1 MTLSISL
8 PTMNGSVPL
17 PLHAPDGF
25 FSLPVAIAGYAL
37 AALFIG
43 IAIRQTNRSLN
54 ERMVPMMGVMA
65 AFIFAAQ
72 MLNFPV
78 VGGTSGHLVGGAL
91 AAIVLGPWAAILVM
105 TAVVGLQALLFQ
117 DGGLVVLGI
126 NLLNMSIV
134 SVLAGYG
141 AYWVSKKLGAS
152 YKQMMIGG
160 FIAAWLSV
168 VVSAISTALMLGMS
182 GTTPLALAL
191 PAMAG
196 VHMLIGIGEGLITV
210 FALSFIRAARP
221 ALLPIPS
228 PMPVHRE
235 HFGNV
240 SAGSVEP
247 RKESA
252 APSSVRSMG
261 VRWWVLGYVIAVAV
275 TLLAPLAS
283 GSPDGLERVA
293 EDAGFIE
300 RAQDAPYSIIA
311 DYVVPGIQNEGLATI
326 LAGIIGVTIIYALVA
341 GSMYGLYT
349 LYRRRATLAH
359 E

>member
-8 PTMNGSVPL
+8 PFLGDSLPL

-25 FSLPVAIAGYAL
+25 FSLPVAVAGYV
-37 AALFIG
+37 AAAVFIG
-43 IAIRQTNRSLN
+43 IAIRQTNKNIN
-54 ERMVPMMGVMA
+54 ERIVPMMGVMA

-78 VGGTSGHLVGGAL
+78 AGGTSGHLIGGAL
-91 AAIVLGPWAAILVM
+91 AAIILGPWAAILVM

-126 NLLNMSIV
+126 NLLNMSIM

-141 AYWVSKKLGAS
+141 AYWVFRKLGTS
-152 YKQMMIGG
+152 FKHLMIGG
-160 FIAAWLSV
+160 FIAAWVSV
-168 VVSAISTALMLGMS
+168 VIAAASTALMLGMS

-191 PAMAG
+191 PAMTG

-210 FALSFIRAARP
+210 FALSFIHAARP
-221 ALLPIPS
+221 ALLQAPAK
-228 PMPVHRE
+228 
-235 HFGNV
+235 
-240 SAGSVEP
+240 SA
-247 RKESA
+247 ESYA
-252 APSSVRSMG
+252 RMETGAPAERSFG
-261 VRWWVLGYVIAVAV
+261 VRWWALGYIVAVAV

-293 EDAGFIE
+293 EDSGFIE
-300 RAQDAPYSIIA
+300 RAQGAPYAIIA
-311 DYVVPGIQNEGLATI
+311 DYVVPGIQNEALATI
-326 LAGIIGVTIIYALVA
+326 LAGVIGVTVVYVLVA
-341 GSMYGLYT
+341 GGIYGLFT
-349 LYRRRATLAH
+349 LCRHRRRESLAH

>member
-8 PTMNGSVPL
+8 PFLGSSLPL

-25 FSLPVAIAGYAL
+25 FSLPVAVAGYV
-37 AALFIG
+37 AAAVFIG
-43 IAIRQTNRSLN
+43 IAIRQTNKNLN
-54 ERMVPMMGVMA
+54 ERIVPMMGVMA

-78 VGGTSGHLVGGAL
+78 AGGTSGHLIGGAL
-91 AAIVLGPWAAILVM
+91 AAIILGPWAAILVM

-126 NLLNMSIV
+126 NLLNMSIM

-141 AYWVSKKLGAS
+141 AYWVFRKLGTS
-152 YKQMMIGG
+152 FKHLMIGG
-160 FIAAWLSV
+160 FIAAWVSV
-168 VVSAISTALMLGMS
+168 VIAAASTALMLGMS

-191 PAMAG
+191 PAMTG

-210 FALSFIRAARP
+210 FALSFIHAARP
-221 ALLPIPS
+221 ALLQAPAK
-228 PMPVHRE
+228 
-235 HFGNV
+235 
-240 SAGSVEP
+240 SADSHTGMETG
-247 RKESA
+247 ETA
-252 APSSVRSMG
+252 ERSFG
-261 VRWWVLGYVIAVAV
+261 VRWWVLGYIVAVAV

-293 EDAGFIE
+293 GDYGFIE
-300 RAQDAPYSIIA
+300 RAQGAPYAIIA
-311 DYVVPGIQNEGLATI
+311 DYVVPGIQNEALATI
-326 LAGIIGVTIIYALVA
+326 LAGIIGVTVVYVMVA
-341 GSMYGLYT
+341 GGIYGLFT
-349 LYRRRATLAH
+349 LCRHRRRESLAH

>member
-8 PTMNGSVPL
+8 PFLGSSLPL

-25 FSLPVAIAGYAL
+25 FSLPVAVAGYV
-37 AALFIG
+37 AAAVFIG
-43 IAIRQTNRSLN
+43 IAIRQTNKNIN
-54 ERMVPMMGVMA
+54 ERIVPMMGVMA

-78 VGGTSGHLVGGAL
+78 AGGTSGHLIGGAL
-91 AAIVLGPWAAILVM
+91 AAIILGPWAAILVM

-126 NLLNMSIV
+126 NLLNMSIM

-141 AYWVSKKLGAS
+141 AYWVFRKLGTS
-152 YKQMMIGG
+152 FKHLMIGG
-160 FIAAWLSV
+160 FIAAWVSV
-168 VVSAISTALMLGMS
+168 VIAAASTALMLGMS

-191 PAMAG
+191 PAMTG

-210 FALSFIRAARP
+210 FALSFIHAARP
-221 ALLPIPS
+221 ALLQAPAK
-228 PMPVHRE
+228 
-235 HFGNV
+235 
-240 SAGSVEP
+240 SADSHTGMETG
-247 RKESA
+247 ETA
-252 APSSVRSMG
+252 ERSFG
-261 VRWWVLGYVIAVAV
+261 VRWWVLGYIVAVAV

-293 EDAGFIE
+293 EDSGFID
-300 RAQDAPYSIIA
+300 RAQGAPYAIIA
-311 DYVVPGIQNEGLATI
+311 DYVVPGIQNEALATI
-326 LAGIIGVTIIYALVA
+326 LAGIIGVTVVYVMVA
-341 GSMYGLYT
+341 GSLYGLFT
-349 LYRRRATLAH
+349 LYRHRRRASLAH

>member
-8 PTMNGSVPL
+8 PILDGSVSL

-25 FSLPVAIAGYAL
+25 FSMPVAIAGYAL

-43 IAIRQTNRSLN
+43 IAVRQTNKSLN
-54 ERMVPMMGVMA
+54 ERIVPMMGVMA

-78 VGGTSGHLVGGAL
+78 AGGTSGHLVGGAL

-126 NLLNMSIV
+126 NLMNMSIV
-134 SVLAGYG
+134 SVLAGYA
-141 AYWVSKKLGAS
+141 AYWVSRKLGTTF
-152 YKQMMIGG
+152 MHLMIGG

-168 VVSAISTALMLGMS
+168 VASAATTALMLGLS
-182 GTTPLALAL
+182 GTTPLAFAL
-191 PAMAG
+191 TAMIG
-196 VHMLIGIGEGLITV
+196 VHTLIGLGEALITV
-210 FALSFIRAARP
+210 FALAFIHAARP
-221 ALLPIPS
+221 ALLQIPA
-228 PMPVHRE
+228 PKPVRDE
-235 HFGNV
+235 F
-240 SAGSVEP
+240 VEP
-247 RKESA
+247 LGESA
-252 APSSVRSMG
+252 APAARSMG
-261 VRWWVLGYVIAVAV
+261 VRWWVLGYIIAVAV
-275 TLLAPLAS
+275 TLLAPFAS

-300 RAQDAPYSIIA
+300 RAQDAPYAIIA
-311 DYVVPGIQNEGLATI
+311 DYVMPGIQNEGVATI
-326 LAGIIGVTIIYALVA
+326 LAGIVGVTIIYALVA
-341 GSMYGLYT
+341 GVMYGLYT
-349 LYRRRATLAH
+349 LYRRRSTLAH

>member
-1 MTLSISL
+1 MTLSINL
-8 PTMNGSVPL
+8 PIVDGSIPL

-37 AALFIG
+37 AAVFIG
-43 IAIRQTNRSLN
+43 IAIRQTNKNLN
-54 ERMVPMMGVMA
+54 ERIVPMMGVMA
-65 AFIFAAQ
+65 AFIFAAE
-72 MLNFPV
+72 MINFPV
-78 VGGTSGHLVGGAL
+78 AGGTSGHLVGGAL

-141 AYWVSKKLGAS
+141 AYWVSGKLGAS

-160 FIAAWLSV
+160 FVAAWLSV
-168 VVSAISTALMLGMS
+168 VVSATSTALMLGAS

-191 PAMAG
+191 PAMVG
-196 VHMLIGIGEGLITV
+196 VHMLIGVGEGLITV
-210 FALSFIRAARP
+210 FALSFIRTARP
-221 ALLPIPS
+221 ALLEASAAGHARGSADS
-228 PMPVHRE
+228 PQTA
-235 HFGNV
+235 
-240 SAGSVEP
+240 AGSLQ
-247 RKESA
+247 A
-252 APSSVRSMG
+252 ASGDRGMNI
-261 VRWWVLGYVIAVAV
+261 RWWVVGYVIAVAV

-300 RAQDAPYSIIA
+300 RAQDAPYAIIA

-326 LAGIIGVTIIYALVA
+326 LAGVIGVTVIYALVA

-349 LYRRRATLAH
+349 LYRRRSATLVP

>member
-1 MTLSISL
+1 MTLSINL
-8 PTMNGSVPL
+8 PLMDGSVPL

-37 AALFIG
+37 AAMFIG
-43 IAIRQTNRSLN
+43 IAIRQTNKNLN
-54 ERMVPMMGVMA
+54 ERIVPMMGVMA

-78 VGGTSGHLVGGAL
+78 AGGTSGHLVGGAL

-134 SVLAGYG
+134 SVLAGYA
-141 AYWVSKKLGAS
+141 AYWVSRKLGTTF
-152 YKQMMIGG
+152 KHLMIGG

-168 VVSAISTALMLGMS
+168 VVSAASTAIMLGMS

-191 PAMAG
+191 PTMVG
-196 VHMLIGIGEGLITV
+196 VHMLIGIGEALITV

-221 ALLPIPS
+221 ALLQ
-228 PMPVHRE
+228 MP
-235 HFGNV
+235 
-240 SAGSVEP
+240 AQKP
-247 RKESA
+247 A
-252 APSSVRSMG
+252 AQVASSGDRGMG
-261 VRWWVLGYVIAVAV
+261 VRWWVVGYVIAVAV

-300 RAQDAPYSIIA
+300 RAQDAPYAIIA

-326 LAGIIGVTIIYALVA
+326 LAGIIGVTVIYAVVA
-341 GSMYGLYT
+341 GAMYGLYS
-349 LYRRRATLAH
+349 LYRRRSATLAH

>member
-8 PTMNGSVPL
+8 PQISGSIPL

-37 AALFIG
+37 AAVFIG
-43 IAIRQTNRSLN
+43 IAIRQTNKNLN
-54 ERMVPMMGVMA
+54 ERIVPMMGVMA

-78 VGGTSGHLVGGAL
+78 AGGTSGHLVGGAL

-105 TAVVGLQALLFQ
+105 TSVVGLQALLFQ

-141 AYWVSKKLGAS
+141 AYWVSRKLGTTFKHLMVGA
-152 YKQMMIGG
+152 

-168 VVSAISTALMLGMS
+168 VVSAASTALMLGMS

-191 PAMAG
+191 PAMIG
-196 VHMLIGIGEGLITV
+196 VHMFIGIGEALITV

-221 ALLPIPS
+221 ALLQ
-228 PMPVHRE
+228 MPARE
-235 HFGNV
+235 AV
-240 SAGSVEP
+240 SNTPTAQTASFADRGL
-247 RKESA
+247 
-252 APSSVRSMG
+252 G
-261 VRWWVLGYVIAVAV
+261 VRWWVVGYIVAVAV

-300 RAQDAPYSIIA
+300 RAQDAPYAIIA

-341 GSMYGLYT
+341 GAMYGLYT
-349 LYRRRATLAH
+349 LYRRRATLVH

>member
-1 MTLSISL
+1 MTLSINL
-8 PTMNGSVPL
+8 PIVDGSIPL

-37 AALFIG
+37 AAVFIG
-43 IAIRQTNRSLN
+43 IAIRQTNKNLN
-54 ERMVPMMGVMA
+54 ERIVPMMGVMA
-65 AFIFAAQ
+65 AFIFAAE
-72 MLNFPV
+72 MINFPV
-78 VGGTSGHLVGGAL
+78 AGGTSGHLVGGAL

-141 AYWVSKKLGAS
+141 AYWVSGKLGAS

-160 FIAAWLSV
+160 FVAAWLSV
-168 VVSAISTALMLGMS
+168 VVSATSTALMLGAS

-191 PAMAG
+191 PAMVG
-196 VHMLIGIGEGLITV
+196 VHMLIGVGEGLITV
-210 FALSFIRAARP
+210 FALSFIRTARP
-221 ALLPIPS
+221 ALLETSSTAPA
-228 PMPVHRE
+228 R
-235 HFGNV
+235 
-240 SAGSVEP
+240 GSSDTP
-247 RKESA
+247 RTATGSLQA
-252 APSSVRSMG
+252 ASGDRGMNI
-261 VRWWVLGYVIAVAV
+261 RWWVVGYVIAVAV

-300 RAQDAPYSIIA
+300 RAQDAPYAIIA

-326 LAGIIGVTIIYALVA
+326 LAGVIGVTVIYALVA

-349 LYRRRATLAH
+349 LYRRRSTALVH

>member
-1 MTLSISL
+1 MTLNLNL
-8 PTMNGSVPL
+8 PLIIGERLPL

-25 FSLPVAIAGYAL
+25 FSLPVAIAGYVL
-37 AALFIG
+37 AAVFIG
-43 IAIRQTNRSLN
+43 IAIRQTNKGLN
-54 ERMVPMMGVMA
+54 ERIVPMMGVMA

-78 VGGTSGHLVGGAL
+78 AGGTSGHLVGGAL

-141 AYWVSKKLGAS
+141 AYWVSRRFGVS
-152 YKQMMIGG
+152 YRQMMIGG

-168 VVSAISTALMLGMS
+168 VASATTTALQLGVS

-191 PAMAG
+191 PAMIG

-221 ALLPIPS
+221 ALLEIPDRAAVS
-228 PMPVHRE
+228 SEPAAQLAS
-235 HFGNV
+235 
-240 SAGSVEP
+240 SAGGG
-247 RKESA
+247 
-252 APSSVRSMG
+252 MG
-261 VRWWVLGYVIAVAV
+261 IRWWVVGYVIAVAV
-275 TLLAPLAS
+275 TLLAPFAS

-293 EDAGFIE
+293 ENSGFIE
-300 RAQDAPYSIIA
+300 RAQDAPYAIIA
-311 DYVVPGIQNEGLATI
+311 DYVVPGIQNEGVATI
-326 LAGIIGVTIIYALVA
+326 LAGIIGVTVIYALVA
-341 GSMYGLYT
+341 GSMFGLYT